1 MNNIKLNMKKIFIL
15 GGSGY
20 IGSQIVEKLKNQYPK
35 SFISVDKRNNSNLKQ
50 NVLINLNSRKKILK
64 LLNRHKPNIIINCA
78 THSALAYE
86 NKLQESVNEDLKS
99 LLNIFEYLK
108 ENAKCKMIYFSS
120 SYVYSGLNKKIV
132 NENENLNPKHNF
144 GIAKIFFENL
154 IFKNHKNSIIF
165 RLSSV
170 FGKGKA
176 LIPNNIHNFVTEC
189 SKGKKLTIWGTGNR
203 KIQYIFINDVVK
215 YTIKC
220 FSMKPGVY
228 NLGGKK
234 HMSIKKVS
242 KIIAKFYNGSV
253 IFKKKKERETLSF
266 MNINKIT
273 RSTKNYPSNFYYSLN
288 KYLSSFRSI
297 T

>member
-1 MNNIKLNMKKIFIL
+1 MKKNKKKIFIL

-20 IGSQIVEKLKNQYPK
+20 IGSQIVEKLKTQFPK
-35 SFISVDKRNNSNLKQ
+35 SFISVDKRNNSDLRQ
-50 NVLINLNSRKKILK
+50 NVRINLNSREKILK
-64 LLNRHKPNIIINCA
+64 LLNKHKPNIIINCA

-108 ENAKCKMIYFSS
+108 ENRTCKMIYFSS
-120 SYVYSGLNKKIV
+120 SYVYSGLNKRAV
-132 NENENLNPKHNF
+132 NEKDNLSPRHNF

-154 IFKNHKNSIIF
+154 IFKNHKNSIIL

-176 LIPNNIHNFVTEC
+176 LVPNNIYNFVTEC
-189 SKGKKLTIWGTGNR
+189 SKEKKLTIWGSGNR

-215 YTIKC
+215 YTLKC
-220 FSMKPGVY
+220 FSIKPGIY

-234 HMSIKKVS
+234 HMTTKKVS
-242 KIIAKFYNGSV
+242 KIIAKFYNGNL

-273 RSTKNYPSNFYYSLN
+273 KSTKNYPSNFYYSLN
-288 KYLSSFRSI
+288 KYLNSFRSI